1 MLENTHTKM
10 ELYQEQP
17 QKYALSTEASTS
29 STTFLTAQKRASH
42 VMETHLG
49 PVFFNAFISHVQS
62 ISTGLNVR
70 QNQQNISWERKAI
83 LDKQKTLLKRKLT
96 LSCKAPS
103 TILYLF

>member
-1 MLENTHTKM
+1 MLENIHTKM

-62 ISTGLNVR
+62 ISTGLDVW
-70 QNQQNISWERKAI
+70 QNQQNILGKKGNTRQTKDFAKKKI
-83 LDKQKTLLKRKLT
+83 NT
-96 LSCKAPS
+96 
-103 TILYLF
+103 FM

>member
-62 ISTGLNVR
+62 ISTGLEFVTKSTKYLLGKKGNTR
-70 QNQQNISWERKAI
+70 QTKDFAKGKIN
-83 LDKQKTLLKRKLT
+83 T
-96 LSCKAPS
+96 
-103 TILYLF
+103 FM